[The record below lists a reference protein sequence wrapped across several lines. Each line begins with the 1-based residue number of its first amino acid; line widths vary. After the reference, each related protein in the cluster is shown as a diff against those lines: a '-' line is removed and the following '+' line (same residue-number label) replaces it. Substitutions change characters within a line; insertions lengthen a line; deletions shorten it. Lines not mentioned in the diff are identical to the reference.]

1 MSDVLAKKIVT
12 KLKEKIEIDESYVSA
27 GQKGT
32 KCEHRAPRKR
42 GLKLRGNLRERQASD
57 CGASSSA

>member
-12 KLKEKIEIDESYVSA
+12 KLKGKIEIDESYVSA

-42 GLKLRGNLRERQASD
+42 GLKLRGEPTRKTSLRLWRFL
-57 CGASSSA
+57 